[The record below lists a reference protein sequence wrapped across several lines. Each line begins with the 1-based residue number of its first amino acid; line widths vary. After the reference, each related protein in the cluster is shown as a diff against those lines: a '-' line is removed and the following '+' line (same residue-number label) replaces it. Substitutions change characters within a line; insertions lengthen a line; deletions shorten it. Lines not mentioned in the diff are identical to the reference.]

1 MYKNKDKNY
10 AVIAIIYYVLF
21 ILGYI
26 LMGILYKCGVKYYS
40 VIQWLFLII
49 AIVIV
54 LIKDKGILNLGFSK
68 ENLKRNLLFSGIIVA
83 ISIIFAFLYTERSDS
98 VIVKSVL
105 YYLFYIAFQEEVIFR
120 GFIQNYL
127 FGLCINRKVIY
138 ITGALFFSL
147 AHLPFQ
153 MFVNNMV
160 DFSYIIVA
168 IPQLVFTF
176 AFHIVMCFIT
186 YKRKDILIPVS
197 LHFAIDFVQALL

>member
-40 VIQWLFLII
+40 LIQWLFLII

-54 LIKDKGILNLGFSK
+54 LIKDNGILNLGFSK
-68 ENLKRNLLFSGIIVA
+68 ENLKLNLLFSGVIVA

-98 VIVKSVL
+98 VIAKAVL

-120 GFIQNYL
+120 GFIQ
-127 FGLCINRKVIY
+127 IIY
-138 ITGALFFSL
+138 
-147 AHLPFQ
+147 
-153 MFVNNMV
+153 
-160 DFSYIIVA
+160 
-168 IPQLVFTF
+168 LVF
-176 AFHIVMCFIT
+176 V
-186 YKRKDILIPVS
+186 
-197 LHFAIDFVQALL
+197 

>member
-1 MYKNKDKNY
+1 MLFGFLFVFKADSCLKKRINEGIYMYKNKDKNY

-98 VIVKSVL
+98 VIVKCVL
-105 YYLFYIAFQEEVIFR
+105 YYCCNTSV
-120 GFIQNYL
+120 G
-127 FGLCINRKVIY
+127 IY
-138 ITGALFFSL
+138 
-147 AHLPFQ
+147 
-153 MFVNNMV
+153 VC
-160 DFSYIIVA
+160 FSYSY
-168 IPQLVFTF
+168 VFYY
-176 AFHIVMCFIT
+176 I
-186 YKRKDILIPVS
+186 
-197 LHFAIDFVQALL
+197 

>member
-40 VIQWLFLII
+40 LIQWLFLII

-54 LIKDKGILNLGFSK
+54 LIKDNVILNLGFSK
-68 ENLKRNLLFSGIIVA
+68 ENLKLNLLFSGVIVA
-83 ISIIFAFLYTERSDS
+83 ISIIFAFLYTDCSES
-98 VIVKSVL
+98 VIVKAVL

-138 ITGALFFSL
+138 ITGAIFFSL

-176 AFHIVMCFIT
+176 VFHIVMCFIT